1 MALPTGTRLG
11 PYEITGSAGAGGMGE
26 VYTARDTRLDR
37 TVAVKILPA
46 DFAADADRRQRFE
59 REARVIASL
68 SHPNICALHDVGSE
82 TLGTNA
88 SPVAYLVMEY
98 LQGGTL
104 ADRLARGALPTA
116 DIIRY
121 GSEIATALHAAH
133 RQQIVHRDLKPG
145 NIMLTPAGVKLL
157 DFGLAKAAA
166 ASVPGGDSLTTYADD
181 GVTSPGAVLG
191 TLPFMAPE
199 QLEGRP
205 ADPRSDIFAL
215 GCVLYEMATGHR
227 AFGGSS
233 PASVTSAV
241 LTSNPPPVAA
251 SPRLDRIIRT
261 CLEKDPER
269 RWQSAHD
276 VALQL
281 AALAEPDVAA
291 APGPRTRSWWPW
303 GVTAASVL
311 AALAVFAWGSTSR
324 GAVPANA
331 GIRGPVALPLA
342 PPTGGT
348 FNQFV
353 EWVHFAVSPDG
364 NSIAY
369 SARPAGGRPRLW
381 LRDLASIT
389 SRPLEG
395 TEGATSVFWS
405 PDGRSL
411 AFFTEGRLMRIDLP
425 SGAPV
430 KISDGIGQAGT
441 WGADGQ
447 ILFGS
452 VRGDVLQRVH
462 ASGGTPV
469 DLLRPDPGRG
479 ELRLLWPVFLPDGRR
494 FLYLAAQRDDSGVV
508 MLAGPDGERREVLRV
523 RSGVQYVEPGYLLYV
538 NDSTLVAR
546 RFDPV
551 TTELSGDPIAIAD
564 RVSYFRA
571 TGVAHFSASPNGVVA
586 YHQQQDESR
595 IAAFDRT
602 SGSEV
607 RQVRPPG
614 RYQSFRLSTDGRRL
628 VFDRVDLR
636 LTTLDAWMLDL
647 DRDAEI
653 RLTDHPTAE
662 AYPIWG
668 PDESILYASVRGA
681 SPQLV
686 RRSIRTG
693 VEEALSPDDA
703 GAHFPQ
709 DVSRDGQW
717 LLYGRRIESGIQNL
731 LLRQFSGP
739 SAVTFRQ
746 SASDGRFSPDG
757 TYVAFVTGAGGQLVT
772 GEGGQPGIVIAPV
785 TGGAGTPVS
794 TGGGRAPRWSHDGRE
809 LFYIGNDGELMA
821 VSVRLH
827 PALELGKPL
836 RLFQARGT
844 DGLWGTYE
852 VAPDG
857 RFFALVRTK
866 VSAEQPLT
874 VLVNWRPN

>member
-26 VYTARDTRLDR
+26 VYKARDTRLDR

-82 TLGTNA
+82 SLGTPS

-98 LQGGTL
+98 LQGSTL

-157 DFGLAKAAA
+157 DFGLAKASAT
-166 ASVPGGDSLTTYADD
+166 SVPIGDSVTTYAGDD
-181 GVTSPGAVLG
+181 VTMPGAMLG
-191 TLPFMAPE
+191 TLPYMAPE
-199 QLEGRP
+199 QVEGRP
-205 ADPRSDIFAL
+205 ADARSDIFAL
-215 GCVLYEMATGHR
+215 GSVLYEMATGHR

-233 PASVTSAV
+233 PASVTSV
-241 LTSNPPPVAA
+241 ILTSNPPPVATF
-251 SPRLDRIIRT
+251 PRLDRIIRT

-276 VALQL
+276 VAVQL
-281 AALAEPDVAA
+281 AALAENDVAA
-291 APGPRTRSWWPW
+291 AHGGLTRSWWPW

-311 AALAVFAWGSTSR
+311 AALAVFAWGATSR
-324 GAVPANA
+324 GPVPSAA
-331 GIRGPVALPLA
+331 GGIRGPVALPLA
-342 PPTGGT
+342 PPTGGA

-353 EWVHFAVSPDG
+353 EWIHFAVSPDG

-369 SARPAGGRPRLW
+369 AARTAGGPARLW

-395 TEGATSVFWS
+395 TDGVTSVFWS

-411 AFFTEGRLMRIDLP
+411 AFFAGGRLMRIDLP

-430 KISDGIGQAGT
+430 KISDVRASIGQAGT

-452 VRGDVLQRVH
+452 VQGDVLQRVH
-462 ASGGTPV
+462 ASGGTPA
-469 DLLRPDPGRG
+469 DLLRPDLGRG
-479 ELRLLWPVFLPDGRR
+479 ELRLLWPTFLPGGRR

-508 MLAGPDGERREVLRV
+508 MLAGPDDEPREVLRV

-551 TTELSGDPIAIAD
+551 TTTLSGDPIAIAD

-571 TGVAHFSASPNGVVA
+571 TGVAHFSASPTGVVA
-586 YHQQQDESR
+586 YHQDHDESR

-628 VFDRVDLR
+628 VFDRVDSR

-647 DRDAEI
+647 TRDAEI
-653 RLTDHPTAE
+653 RLTDHPTTE
-662 AYPIWG
+662 AFPIWG

-703 GAHFPQ
+703 GAHFAQ
-709 DVSRDGQW
+709 DVSPDGQW
-717 LLYGRRIESGIQNL
+717 LLYGRRLESGIANL
-731 LLRQFSGP
+731 LLHQFSRPG
-739 SAVTFRQ
+739 AVTFRE
-746 SASDGRFSPDG
+746 SAREGRFSPDG
-757 TYVAFVTGAGGQLVT
+757 TYVAFVS

-785 TGGAGTPVS
+785 AGGAGTPVS

-809 LFYIGNDGELMA
+809 LFYIGTDGELMA
-821 VSVRLH
+821 VSVRLR
-827 PALELGKPL
+827 PTLELGKPV

-844 DGLWGTYE
+844 DGWWGTYE

-857 RFFALVRTK
+857 RFLALIRTK
-866 VSAEQPLT
+866 VSAELPLT
-874 VLVNWRPN
+874 VLVNWRAH